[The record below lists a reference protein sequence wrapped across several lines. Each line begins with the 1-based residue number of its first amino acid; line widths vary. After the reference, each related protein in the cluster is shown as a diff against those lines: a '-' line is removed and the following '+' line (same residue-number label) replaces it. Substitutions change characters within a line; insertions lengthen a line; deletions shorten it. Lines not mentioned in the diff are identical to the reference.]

1 MASPRMNPV
10 PKNQRRPGKSL
21 TKAFSVQ
28 AGSHGRT
35 DRTIPTQRQKIT
47 VAMRKKR
54 CIHTGGGSWEAGGAG
69 ANAVADLGVR
79 APMRSSC
86 SEESELS

>member
-54 CIHTGGGSWEAGGAG
+54 CIHTGGGTWLNSTSGL
-69 ANAVADLGVR
+69 NCLI
-79 APMRSSC
+79 SSHRC
-86 SEESELS
+86 K